1 VISAGAGSSTTV
13 VTSFIDTTPTLV
25 VVLLVFA
32 FLTQKL
38 ELFDSVKEQQLCV
51 TMFLAFAV
59 VKEGRE
65 QQTDASIV
73 T

>member
-13 VTSFIDTTPTLV
+13 VTSFTDTTPTL
-25 VVLLVFA
+25 VLLVFA

-38 ELFDSVKEQQLCV
+38 DLFDSVKEQQLCV

>member
-13 VTSFIDTTPTLV
+13 VTSFTDTTPTL
-25 VVLLVFA
+25 VLLVFA

-38 ELFDSVKEQQLCV
+38 DLFDSVKEQQLCV

-65 QQTDASIV
+65 QQTNASIV